1 MGTEA
6 TIEGQVFLA
15 VVLGIVVLVFPHA
28 HERGKRRRR
37 RRRRRNKHLFSF
49 VCEKGVLV
57 FK

>member
-15 VVLGIVVLVFPHA
+15 VVLGIAVLVFPHA
-28 HERGKRRRR
+28 HERGKRR